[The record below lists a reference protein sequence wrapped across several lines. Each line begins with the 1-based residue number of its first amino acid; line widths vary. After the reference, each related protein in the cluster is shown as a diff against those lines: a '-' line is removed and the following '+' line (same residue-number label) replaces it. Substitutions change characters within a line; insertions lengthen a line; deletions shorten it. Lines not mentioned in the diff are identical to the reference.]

1 MSLVNR
7 YEAWF
12 SKLTKNLTCSKGQEG
27 AVLLSRVSMLKL
39 EEGVLGGFVH
49 IQTFKSVVEDFSK
62 DRKNLRWV
70 EKLIRDT
77 ERWQKTF
84 EATLRVTMISEQ
96 NIVEAFVEGKIN
108 VDLAIGLLDG

>member
-1 MSLVNR
+1 MSLVTR
-7 YEAWF
+7 YEAWYN
-12 SKLTKNLTCSKGQEG
+12 KLTKNLSCSKGQEG
-27 AVLLSRVSMLKL
+27 AVLLSRVSLLEM

-49 IQTFKSVVEDFSK
+49 IQTFKSIVEDFSN

-77 ERWQKTF
+77 ERWKKTF
-84 EATLRVTMISEQ
+84 EATLRVTPISEKC
-96 NIVEAFVEGKIN
+96 ILEAFIEGKIN